1 MIIDFYKNYLKT
13 KFKEANE
20 YYIPGL
26 CNYIEE
32 IDKIYEYKYKNISIR
47 VYYRKNKDNINI
59 SLIKKV
65 LERASFIYV
74 NKKEIFIHLLL
85 TPLRKI
91 IETPLTS
98 NNVNSGFTYTNN
110 NQIFIYRK
118 EDFPKVI
125 LHELIHH
132 DFYIHNDNVKSE
144 NESKLKDF
152 FMLDNNSK
160 FILNEAIVE
169 LWALLYHLFFISSEY
184 KISFKDLF
192 EIELK
197 YSLYKCYQIFE
208 LHKNGNANGNGNK
221 WKEVSNIYAYI
232 ICKTILLRNISELIK
247 IYSFPYDDTKITSF
261 IIKNAKL
268 PIIKTNPYIYINGTK
283 IQRDDNS
290 LCFMLLS
297 DL

>member
-1 MIIDFYKNYLKT
+1 MKIDFYKNYLKT

-20 YYIPGL
+20 YYISGL
-26 CNYIEE
+26 SDYIEE
-32 IDKIYEYKYKNISIR
+32 IDNIYEYKYKNITIR

-65 LERASFIYV
+65 IKRASFIYK
-74 NKKEIFIHLLL
+74 NKKEIIIHLLL

-91 IETPLTS
+91 IEPNLTS
-98 NNVNSGFTYTNN
+98 KNVNSGFTYINDN
-110 NQIFIYRK
+110 HIFIYRK

-132 DFYIHNDNVKSE
+132 DFYIHKDDVKSE
-144 NESKLKDF
+144 NESKLKEF

-169 LWALLYHLFFISSEY
+169 LWAFLYHLFFISNEY
-184 KISFKDLF
+184 QISFKDLF

-197 YSLYKCYQIFE
+197 YSLYKCNQIFE
-208 LHKNGNANGNGNK
+208 LHKNGNENGNK
-221 WKEVSNIYAYI
+221 WKESSNIYAYI
-232 ICKTILLRNISELIK
+232 ICKTILLMNIRELIK
-247 IYSFPYDDTKITSF
+247 IYSFPYNDTHITSF
-261 IIKNAKL
+261 IIKNGKL
-268 PIIKTNPYIYINGTK
+268 PIVKTNPYIYINGTR